1 MTTPLDRGPLPIPDQ
16 GAARTARI
24 VVAASFALTLALYLI
39 PGGRLLARPIVL
51 RSTHPH
57 ELGHGLAAIAV
68 GGRFEALLMW
78 SDGSGVATWS
88 ALVGRLGHATIAAG
102 GLIGPAVAA
111 ALCFAAGRHARTARL
126 ALAVIGAGLVV
137 AEVLVVRTLFGVA
150 FVGAV
155 ALICLLVA
163 WRATPWLAQ
172 LVVLFVGTQLG
183 LSVFSR
189 GDYLFTAEAVTA
201 SGAMPS
207 DTAQIA
213 TALLLPYWF
222 WGALSGAFSLAVLM
236 VGLVVLFR
244 APVPAG
250 PAR

>member
-1 MTTPLDRGPLPIPDQ
+1 V
-16 GAARTARI
+16 AARTTRV

-39 PGGRLLARPIVL
+39 PGGRVLARPFVL
-51 RSTHPH
+51 LSTLAH

-78 SDGSGVATWS
+78 SDGSGVATWT

-111 ALCFAAGRHARTARL
+111 ALCFAAGRRAPSSRL
-126 ALAVIGAGLVV
+126 ALAILGAGLVV
-137 AEVLVVRTLFGVA
+137 AELLVVRTLFGVA
-150 FVGAV
+150 FVAAV
-155 ALICLLVA
+155 ALTCLLVA

-172 LVVLFVGTQLG
+172 LVVLFVGVQLG

-189 GDYLFTAEAVTA
+189 GDYLFTAEAATA

-213 TALLLPYWF
+213 SALLLPYWF
-222 WGALSGAFSLAVLM
+222 WGALCGAISVAVLI
-236 VGLVVLFR
+236 GGFVVLVR
-244 APVPAG
+244 APVPVE